1 MSKSDITKTDI
12 SRLIEQLGT
21 DKVQTFPA
29 KGSEYGSASDWVVFA
44 ESEQEAVKVIRWA
57 GESNVSILPEGQGAL
72 AGYGNPVRKE
82 AVTLSVAKYNQV
94 TEHSVGDLTVT
105 VQAGTLL
112 SHLQAVLKEKGQML
126 PLDPGWPEMRTA
138 GGIVAAALTGP
149 KRLKYGTPRDWVIGL
164 RVILADGQ
172 VIRTGGKVVKNVAGY
187 DMNKLFVGSFGTLG
201 VITECTFK
209 LRPLPPEEAVI
220 ILEHSDVNAL
230 LRLSRRLLDSSLEPS
245 AIEIVNSSV
254 LSALLPGDHT
264 AFGLM
269 IGFEDE
275 TKAVDKEQDQVVKWA
290 KEEGI
295 KIRETLRNE
304 WSAALW
310 RSFGELMPH
319 AKDSESS
326 AAKIAVKVSTLPDQ
340 AAAAVQMIHY
350 LAEELGIDAMIH
362 GGTGTGITFA
372 VLQPKQDQWAIAKE
386 LIEKVSQQIE
396 EQLGYV
402 VILHAPS
409 FFKELIPV
417 WGKTPAGLFLM
428 RKIKAQ
434 LDPEGR
440 FNPGR
445 WVGGI

>member
-1 MSKSDITKTDI
+1 VSKSDVTNTDI

-29 KGSEYGSASDWVVFA
+29 QGSEYGPASDWVVFP

-57 GESNVSILPEGQGAL
+57 GGSQVSILPEGQGAL
-72 AGYGNPVRKE
+72 AGYGNPVQKE
-82 AVTLSVAKYNQV
+82 AVTLSLARYHQV

-164 RVILADGQ
+164 RVILADGR

-201 VITECTFK
+201 IITECTFK
-209 LRPLPPEEAVI
+209 LRPLPPEETVI

-230 LRLSRRLLDSSLEPS
+230 LRLSRRILDSSLEPS
-245 AIEIVNSSV
+245 AIEIVNSPV
-254 LSALLPGDHT
+254 LSALLPGDHAT
-264 AFGLM
+264 FGLM

-275 TKAVDKEQDQVVKWA
+275 AKAVDKEQDQVVKWA

-295 KIRETLRNE
+295 RLRETFRNE
-304 WSAALW
+304 WAAALW
-310 RSFGELMPH
+310 RAFGELMPH

-326 AAKIAVKVSTLPDQ
+326 GAKVAVKISTLPDQ

-350 LAEELGIDAMIH
+350 LAKEMGIDAMVH

-372 VLQPKQDQWAIAKE
+372 VLQPKRDQWIMAKE
-386 LIEKVSQQIE
+386 LIEKVRQRIE
-396 EQLGYV
+396 EKFGYV

-417 WGKTPAGLFLM
+417 WGRTPAGLFLM
-428 RKIKAQ
+428 RKIKVQ